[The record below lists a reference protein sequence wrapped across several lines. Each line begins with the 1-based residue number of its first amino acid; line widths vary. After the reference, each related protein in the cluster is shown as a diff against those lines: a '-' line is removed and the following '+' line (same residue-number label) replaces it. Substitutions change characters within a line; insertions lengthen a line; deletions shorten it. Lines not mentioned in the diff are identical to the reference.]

1 MLRPLVATSILY
13 LPFIRTYGDYY
24 FTAFGFFL
32 TLFGTLLAA
41 LKTTLTNV
49 ILAKP
54 VQVGLPVTSELTHH
68 PLADE
73 LHAHAYSAFPPT
85 FFSSL
90 ATLISTSVFPRSPTA
105 PGYSLKPLASPAPLG
120 LSAQPPPLSPA
131 SSRAIPKLTLS
142 PLHLL
147 YLLSPLAFIQTTLL
161 AHFTGELA
169 RVRWHLFSSVGVGGA
184 GAAGATGRVW
194 LLLNGALAF
203 FLNVVSFNANRRV
216 GPLGMSVAG
225 E

>member
-1 MLRPLVATSILY
+1 M
-13 LPFIRTYGDYY
+13 
-24 FTAFGFFL
+24 
-32 TLFGTLLAA
+32 
-41 LKTTLTNV
+41 
-49 ILAKP
+49 
-54 VQVGLPVTSELTHH
+54 TSEPSH

-73 LHAHAYSAFPPT
+73 LHTQAYSAFPPS

-90 ATLISTSVFPRSPTA
+90 ATFVSTSVFPRSPTA
-105 PGYSLKPLASPAPLG
+105 HALKPFASPAPLT
-120 LSAQPPPLSPA
+120 APPLSPA
-131 SSRAIPKLTLS
+131 ASTSSRTLPKLTLS

-169 RVRWHLFSSVGVGGA
+169 RVRWHLFSGAGVG

-225 E
+225 ECCFCRH

>member
-1 MLRPLVATSILY
+1 MPHLY
-13 LPFIRTYGDYY
+13 LVDGSGYIFRAYHRLPP
-24 FTAFGFFL
+24 
-32 TLFGTLLAA
+32 
-41 LKTTLTNV
+41 LTN
-49 ILAKP
+49 KHGEP
-54 VQVGLPVTSELTHH
+54 VGAVYGYTAMLWK
-68 PLADE
+68 LADE
-73 LHAHAYSAFPPT
+73 LHAHAYSAFPPS

-90 ATLISTSVFPRSPTA
+90 ATFVSTSVFPRSPTA
-105 PGYSLKPLASPAPLG
+105 HPLKPFASPAPLT
-120 LSAQPPPLSPA
+120 APPLSPA
-131 SSRAIPKLTLS
+131 ASTSSRTLPKLTLS

-169 RVRWHLFSSVGVGGA
+169 RVRWHLFSGAGVG

-194 LLLNGALAF
+194 LLFNGALAF

-225 E
+225 ECCFCRH